1 MSREAFSL
9 FHGFNPKNNS
19 FYSIKEAIVAKKP
32 TVTGPMFMEEA
43 TREEKDL
50 VKKVYESF
58 PGTKEKAVSEIEM
71 TKGMAAKL
79 MAISRSGDFIA
90 EPELALDN
98 GGDRRS
104 HPQIDI
110 AFGKEDADGA
120 GGKTLTGFSEVGCL
134 LAKINRS
141 AEAIKLD
148 SLFWHKIDQM
158 LNYLQYLLD
167 PTIQPKELTLETK
180 SALLL
185 CVIVTNRTWL
195 LGRLAVFVSEPRK
208 HDNKWRIAMLWRKEL
223 HLLQEISDAFGGY
236 VNSLRYFTQLDESH
250 SLQLGEEWLYM
261 GPNCAKVTLRDE
273 TWDEVC
279 LLIYQLY
286 SLSYSQCHLTASFAG
301 KHGMIALN
309 LSTHLHL
316 LPLAENKDLCA
327 EIIRQSSSANVTVA
341 VALRELGSHQSGH
354 EAHPLGARSY
364 QYSHGIP

>member
-32 TVTGPMFMEEA
+32 TITGPKFMEEA
-43 TREEKDL
+43 TRQEKAL
-50 VKKVYESF
+50 VKDVYESF
-58 PGTKEKAVSEIEM
+58 SKRKEKLVAETEM

-79 MAISRSGDFIA
+79 VDIGSGSGDFSA
-90 EPELALDN
+90 TPELALEN
-98 GGDRRS
+98 GGDWRGYSR
-104 HPQIDI
+104 IDI
-110 AFGKEDADGA
+110 AFGKEDTDVAE
-120 GGKTLTGFSEVGCL
+120 GKTLAGFIEVGCL
-134 LAKINRS
+134 PAKTLED
-141 AEAIKLD
+141 AMAVKLD
-148 SLFWHKIDQM
+148 SLFWYKIHRM
-158 LNYLQYLLD
+158 VNYLQYLLD
-167 PTIQPKELTLETK
+167 PTIQSTGFTLKTK
-180 SALLL
+180 CALLL
-185 CVIVTNRTWL
+185 CVLVTNRKWTV
-195 LGRLAVFVSEPRK
+195 GRLAVFVGEPRE

-223 HLLQEISDAFGGY
+223 HSLQEISDAFGGY

-261 GPNCAKVTLRDE
+261 GPNCAKVTLRDA
-273 TWDEVC
+273 TWDEVR

-286 SLSYSQCHLTASFAG
+286 SYSQCHLTATFTG
-301 KHGMIALN
+301 RHGMITLN

-316 LPLAENKDLCA
+316 LPIAENKDLCA
-327 EIIRQSSSANVTVA
+327 EIIRQSSSANITVA